1 MLCRKPF
8 IKGGLAFSCGQCMPC
23 RIQKRRVWT
32 HRLLLEANCHSD
44 NAFVTLTY
52 DEKNLPLSDDGR
64 GILVPKHPQDFLK
77 RLRKHYQ
84 PARFRFY
91 CVGEYGTTSER
102 PHYHMVLFNY
112 PACKRHGGSKFNKDG
127 HCCATCDAILDKWGL
142 GHVHVGTVTAQSA
155 GYVARYTTKKMTAV
169 DDPRLKG
176 RPPEFARMSLKP
188 GIGADF
194 MHDVASTILQYCLYE
209 DEQED
214 VPNALQHGKRM
225 MPLGSY
231 LKRKLREYVGKEPQA
246 PESVIEALLEEM
258 RPLQEEAQAEAD
270 AFFPTH
276 TLAFGQIL
284 RRKLKERSEGRYEQL
299 KTRERIFK
307 KRESI

>member
-23 RIQKRRVWT
+23 RVQKRRVWT
-32 HRLLLEANCHSD
+32 HRLLLEGNCHTD
-44 NAFVTLTY
+44 NCFITLTY
-52 DEKNLPLSDDGR
+52 DDENLPRLEDGR
-64 GILVPKHPQDFLK
+64 GILVPKDAQDFLK
-77 RLRKHYQ
+77 RLRKHYA
-84 PARFRFY
+84 PARFRFF
-91 CVGEYGTTSER
+91 CVGEYGDKSER

-112 PACKRHGGSKFNKDG
+112 PACTRVGGSKFDKSG
-127 HCCATCDAILDKWGL
+127 HCCATCDVILDKWGL
-142 GHVHVGTVTAQSA
+142 GHVHIGTLTAQSA
-155 GYVARYTTKKMTAV
+155 GYVARYTTKKMTAA
-169 DDPRLKG
+169 DDMRLKG

-194 MHDVASTILQYCLYE
+194 MHEVASTILQYSLYE
-209 DEQED
+209 NDEED
-214 VPNALQHGKRM
+214 VPNSLAHGKRQ

-246 PESVIEALLEEM
+246 PESVLEAIMEEL

-270 AFFPTH
+270 FHFPNH
-276 TLAFGQIL
+276 TLAYGQIF
-284 RRKLKERSEGRYEQL
+284 RRKLKERGDGRVAQMEA
-299 KTRERIFK
+299 KERIFK